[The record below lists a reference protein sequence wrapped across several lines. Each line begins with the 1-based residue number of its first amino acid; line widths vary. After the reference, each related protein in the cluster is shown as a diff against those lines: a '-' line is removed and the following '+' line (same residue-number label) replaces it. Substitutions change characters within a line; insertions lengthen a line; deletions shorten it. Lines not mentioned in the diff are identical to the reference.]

1 MPASYDDLCQ
11 RYESCVKNVQ
21 DSIYTLES
29 FMGNNT
35 AFTFNMAQ
43 SLGNLD
49 ELDITKEEKARR
61 TPNKSIRGA
70 SKSTNHHNNS
80 HQLLT
85 KLY

>member
-11 RYESCVKNVQ
+11 RYESCVKNIQ

-49 ELDITKEEKARR
+49 ELDVTI
-61 TPNKSIRGA
+61 I
-70 SKSTNHHNNS
+70 
-80 HQLLT
+80 
-85 KLY
+85 

>member
-11 RYESCVKNVQ
+11 RYASCVKNIQ

-43 SLGNLD
+43 SLGQGVI
-49 ELDITKEEKARR
+49 ITWLPTCAF
-61 TPNKSIRGA
+61 
-70 SKSTNHHNNS
+70 
-80 HQLLT
+80 
-85 KLY
+85 